1 MWSLGLWPSVL
12 RTFSPA
18 CKLKRVHLE
27 PMNALACCT
36 SNVHPY
42 LYRGLSVVEHPPICT
57 WWTPLL
63 MKQHTSHPFSSL
75 QALFSS
81 YLFMPSPYRSNR
93 SKPVDS
99 SLKMSNSAP
108 GHTTLV
114 PADLFAPGI
123 HLTSSKCQISPI
135 KKLLSQETLAAF
147 RPVTSGPHPKLS
159 EFVWI

>member
-1 MWSLGLWPSVL
+1 MEYQRSFMWSLGLWPSVL

-63 MKQHTSHPFSSL
+63 MKQHTSHPLLQSPSSFQFLSLHALSLSL
-75 QALFSS
+75 Q
-81 YLFMPSPYRSNR
+81 
-93 SKPVDS
+93 
-99 SLKMSNSAP
+99 SLK
-108 GHTTLV
+108 TCRLE
-114 PADLFAPGI
+114 
-123 HLTSSKCQISPI
+123 
-135 KKLLSQETLAAF
+135 SQDVQLG
-147 RPVTSGPHPKLS
+147 SGPHNSGASRSLCSWDPPHQLQVPNQSDQKA
-159 EFVWI
+159 FVARNAGGV